1 MLTKSQHE
9 IRHLTSLLINIGS
22 FENTYDQIKLLDA
35 QGQEVLSVRQN
46 PDHTFSTVPNHQLQ
60 DQSERYFF
68 KIASSLNPGEIYISK
83 YDVSI
88 ETGKLEASVKPMI
101 RFAMAI
107 HNEHG
112 QFLGVGIINYLGL
125 RLNDIIQSLNIHD
138 GDIAYL
144 LNGAG
149 YYLNNENKDKNWTFI
164 FPEKTQTSFASEYPE
179 VWAEVIRNG
188 TGNIIHNN
196 DEYYFT
202 TFNLTDFPSNHVINH
217 EKLFI
222 IMHVPKASIFKEDQ
236 ILNTGL
242 FIGISLIYPLILF
255 LIYKLA
261 ISRNEQDKLI
271 EKLNFQAYND
281 SLTGLYN
288 RQAIFDF
295 LSKNLLISRRKS
307 TPISIGFVD
316 VNDLKKINDI
326 EGHEAGDELIRG
338 VSKAINTSIRQSDFA
353 ARIGGDE
360 FLIIFID
367 CNRDNAEATMLR
379 IQKNYQQLGKDIGKS
394 WSLCYGC
401 SQMREGD
408 DTPEA
413 MIERA
418 DKKMYAQKEQRKHAQ
433 DNVNLQVDKK
443 DLIHI
448 RTHSMDLDSVTQSV
462 QSLDQNGHVIDIS
475 PEWLILTGYT
485 REEAIGKHFT
495 YFLDQESQ
503 NCVKENFPRIKG
515 YGYVNNVALMMRRK
529 DGTIIPTTLNGTSK
543 YDDNGE
549 FTQTF
554 CEITTR

>member
-1 MLTKSQHE
+1 M
-9 IRHLTSLLINIGS
+9 S
-22 FENTYDQIKLLDA
+22 F
-35 QGQEVLSVRQN
+35 
-46 PDHTFSTVPNHQLQ
+46 
-60 DQSERYFF
+60 
-68 KIASSLNPGEIYISK
+68 
-83 YDVSI
+83 
-88 ETGKLEASVKPMI
+88 
-101 RFAMAI
+101 
-107 HNEHG
+107 
-112 QFLGVGIINYLGL
+112 
-125 RLNDIIQSLNIHD
+125 NIHD